1 MDKIDRYEEL
11 EKVIDALDSIY
22 NIVQSKDIKSN
33 LMDMILDYENEK
45 QDLGNEIDAEIEDDI
60 AFLNKEYMRDVI

>member
-11 EKVIDALDSIY
+11 EKVIDTLDSIY